1 MRALLALLALMLLG
15 AAAPSAKPSFS
26 CSGRVSPTEAAIC
39 ADPELAAWD
48 RAIAKVYRLTDRSD
62 PGLAARQSAW
72 LSKRDRC
79 GAKRTCVLAAYRTWQ
94 GFTEPVSG
102 VGLSLHR
109 KGTDPSDPA
118 DLEVMQVYGSWFYF
132 SIQALSIRDAEA
144 GNVHDGSIAG
154 VVELRAGKAK
164 FDESPDDPYACR
176 FRITRSALHYWTI
189 DEEEAQSTCAGQ
201 GVYFSGEYRSS

>member
-1 MRALLALLALMLLG
+1 MRTLLAFLALLLLG
-15 AAAPSAKPSFS
+15 AAVPSAKPSFS
-26 CSGRVSPTEAAIC
+26 CSGRVSPTEATIC

-48 RAIAKVYRLTDRSD
+48 RAIAKIYRLTDRSD
-62 PGLAARQSAW
+62 PGIATRQSAW

-79 GAKRTCVLAAYRTWQ
+79 GAKRTCVLAAYHTWP
-94 GFTEPVSG
+94 GFAEQVSG

-109 KGTDPSDPA
+109 QGTDPADPA

-154 VVELRAGKAK
+154 VVELHGGAAK
-164 FDESPDDPYACR
+164 FDQALGDPYACR
-176 FRITRSALHYWTI
+176 FRIVRKGPRDWTI
-189 DEEEAQSTCAGQ
+189 DHEEAQSACAGM
-201 GVYFSGEYRSS
+201 GVYFAGDYRVG